1 MDSNQLFWATGINNN
16 GLRTDAQQAEEIFRK
31 LSVNVN
37 KHLDSIIQKYKEL
50 QNTAKVK
57 FENPVDRQYDFIHQV
72 ADW

>member
-57 FENPVDRQYDFIHQV
+57 FENPVDANMISSYQV